1 MIDKLN
7 SGVNVLSAK
16 NQTNIQQKQEK
27 ITYSQPVQTQNEI
40 KVPAETYRAYSGV
53 SFKGKQDN
61 SASVDIAELR
71 ETSYKGIE
79 NSAPA
84 DTATV
89 AEAVEILKPLN
100 LNEKKLLD
108 YLLACSFD
116 SHDETVTINKQA
128 LYYIMLLH
136 GKFRDVPAAKI
147 PNVIASSLD
156 NENKCF
162 SDNKF
167 NSLFDATG
175 RLRLSKRNSL
185 KRPRE
190 DNYTNARKLALI
202 HKSKLTNA
210 LAEVLKEKPIQKEYI
225 FNPEDIFD
233 IDIKKEKQQL
243 LDSVNILTAEG
254 KMPEEL
260 GHNIKSALEKNN
272 FDIKGV
278 FSNYYSLLNECKT
291 LDEVK
296 ELYPEI
302 EIPDLN
308 LANNG
313 YERVLKSRLAREDM
327 DKIGL
332 EILKKLYI
340 DLKPTANIVV
350 DLDNSYPTTYQS
362 MIKTGISFG
371 KVNADVGA
379 IFDKTDRL
387 KEQFKGIDSLK
398 DKELE
403 FLIRKNAT
411 KESRIWAEY
420 MGITNKFWHPVR
432 AIMHKQKHPVTT
444 YYQTDKLVNGY
455 LFYLYKYQNKAIPSQ
470 NPLEQYAD
478 GKPFNR
484 EKKAALE
491 KIYFLYRN
499 NYNPEAKSADFK
511 EFKKNFDAEA
521 MEKSLTKLENHYKN
535 TFANW
540 FMTPQRRENYEKAL
554 ENSYRLVLEKM
565 DIYEQSH
572 KKPDINVSAVIEDKL
587 SNEELIDYI
596 ADTEADETQEI
607 QNDFKRLRNIV
618 YATNNY
624 DLINI
629 FNSYVGS
636 NSAGIDCENYLN
648 YKPLLE
654 SCIENGEVTDT
665 NKLIAMF
672 KLHDAYMNYL
682 FSTPDSVLSFED
694 YKNKVV
700 ENHTKTD
707 GTIDYTEIIN
717 ETKLEEEYLLNTNN
731 PDSEEKSQFIELL
744 NEKFI
749 ANGKEDFKS
758 ALALITM
765 YNNLPEMFKNK
776 FYTLAS
782 SSNRIPDEPFVRQL
796 TTMYE
801 KIASWKLDEEEI
813 ITMDADK
820 IPQKVVITS
829 KAKYE
834 LLEDCNGNIERFD
847 TILNKFCS
855 AAQKRIGNR
864 QGQGVKMLSD
874 NVEYAAEIKIQGSQA
889 IGSKRLYAREA
900 TKEDIEQYGNVK
912 YVFDTLDKHL

>member
-7 SGVNVLSAK
+7 SGVTVSSAK
-16 NQTNIQQKQEK
+16 NQTNIQHKQEK
-27 ITYSQPVQTQNEI
+27 ITYSQPVQTQKEI

-61 SASVDIAELR
+61 SSSVDIAELR

-79 NSAPA
+79 TSTPA

-108 YLLACSFD
+108 YLMACSFD

-167 NSLFDATG
+167 NSLFDAAG

-210 LAEVLKEKPIQKEYI
+210 LAEVLRENPLQNEYP
-225 FNPEDIFD
+225 FNPDDIFD
-233 IDIKKEKQQL
+233 IDIEKEKLGL
-243 LDSVNILTAEG
+243 LTTVDALAAAGSI
-254 KMPEEL
+254 PEEL
-260 GHNIKSALEKNN
+260 GQNIKSALAQNN
-272 FDIKGV
+272 FDIKTV

-340 DLKPTANIVV
+340 DLKPAANIVV

-371 KVNADVGA
+371 KINADVRA

-478 GKPFNR
+478 GKPFNS

-511 EFKKNFDAEA
+511 EFKKNFDEDA
-521 MEKSLTKLENHYKN
+521 MQKSLTKLENHYKN

-682 FSTPDSVLSFED
+682 FNTPNSELSFED

-796 TTMYE
+796 TSMYE
-801 KIASWKLDEEEI
+801 KIASWKLDEAEI